1 MTIHTRETSP
11 RLSATEKRGLEW
23 HWVEVAGQRSQ
34 EARKALI
41 ESLVARDPQ
50 AVSQASLAQGAR
62 EAARRN
68 ALLATPWLTYEELAY
83 MRADASVAST
93 RTAVARLVGK
103 HRLLTVPVPG
113 GRTGIPAF
121 QLDDAGRPTRR
132 ARGSAASTP
141 ERRRA
146 ALAGV
151 DVADRPPPPCCRAV
165 FRSSWPRIPR
175 RAHEPSA
182 PPNDS
187 PPARARPTLVDE
199 RARLSRPCPLP
210 GR

>member
-62 EAARRN
+62 DAARRN

-121 QLDDAGRPTRR
+121 QLDDAGRPRD
-132 ARGSAASTP
+132 
-141 ERRRA
+141 E
-146 ALAGV
+146 LAGV
-151 DVADRPPPPCCRAV
+151 LRPLLSAGVPPWQAWTWLTGPTSLLSGGVPIELAENPETR
-165 FRSSWPRIPR
+165 
-175 RAHEPSA
+175 
-182 PPNDS
+182 
-187 PPARARPTLVDE
+187 ARAE
-199 RARLSRPCPLP
+199 RAAERFAAGASTADA
-210 GR
+210 GG